1 MLHKM
6 SLLCLSL
13 LILLTTACG
22 NSSDSPE
29 TTQATIDEDN
39 AQTLA
44 IAATDGFNIGDNEAQ
59 LGVLFDNVLS
69 NLQSQ
74 KSGIAASGVVSGNCG
89 GSATYPDNVDQQ
101 QNPITGTIS
110 FDNFCLDGGESGQ
123 VIASG
128 QISFIAQVENDQ
140 LVSMAI
146 ELDNFVLSY
155 NGNTVTINST
165 VAISQNLGNYD
176 VHFETSTEFTG
187 SQGQTRIFQRHYK
200 GSESRGE
207 GIQHI
212 ALRVENLVISGNPI
226 SGVTISSGRIYHPD
240 FGYVDISTTETLIFE
255 GCDNGKPVSGTVL
268 LEGSSDNTAELVFT
282 SCTSYE
288 VCMNGTT
295 CTPYTWE

>member
-74 KSGIAASGVVSGNCG
+74 KSGIAASGVVPGNCG

-187 SQGQTRIFQRHYK
+187 SQGQT
-200 GSESRGE
+200 
-207 GIQHI
+207 
-212 ALRVENLVISGNPI
+212 LRVENLVISGNPI

-288 VCMNGTT
+288 VCMNGTM

>member
-1 MLHKM
+1 M

-187 SQGQTRIFQRHYK
+187 SQGQT
-200 GSESRGE
+200 
-207 GIQHI
+207 
-212 ALRVENLVISGNPI
+212 LRVENLVISGNPI

-288 VCMNGTT
+288 VCMNDTT

>member
-187 SQGQTRIFQRHYK
+187 SQGQT
-200 GSESRGE
+200 
-207 GIQHI
+207 
-212 ALRVENLVISGNPI
+212 LRVENLVISGNPI